1 MADYT
6 VSKHRLETQKTHSFS
21 LNSIENDDSQE
32 HPHKD
37 DDNPLFDLDFTL
49 PPDYDCLLK
58 NNSGRCRDDDK
69 EAEELRFS
77 FSFSNSINHNRN
89 QSIFPADDLIY
100 KGHLLPL
107 QVPPSLDMARQHE
120 VGDGKGSLHWGNV
133 NGVKSQFPN
142 LLKTATKLK
151 ISLLRFKK
159 SARVGMDLEGECG
172 RSRDSNVQRQ
182 SKYFIVKF
190 KMVDLP
196 LFFRFIGDNSRGSKT
211 DESRNW
217 FQRKSEVSHQ
227 NFGQCKSNER
237 DKKRVKEVVQKYVKM
252 IKPLYLKIC
261 QKYSEK
267 TKHEPIKKS
276 RVANRTI
283 HTGFSGSERIHQK
296 RLSFYDKLK
305 MVYKPS
311 CKEDNSFSSLN
322 PAVPKNYSESTVME
336 LQNAIQGAITHCKR
350 SNYTEDASTSSA
362 LEGSPYS

>member
-1 MADYT
+1 MFLISRLTSIERASASMCRADPN
-6 VSKHRLETQKTHSFS
+6 QCQS
-21 LNSIENDDSQE
+21 LNASPYLMQSRLGVRKIQVQR
-32 HPHKD
+32 
-37 DDNPLFDLDFTL
+37 TI
-49 PPDYDCLLK
+49 
-58 NNSGRCRDDDK
+58 
-69 EAEELRFS
+69 
-77 FSFSNSINHNRN
+77 SNTSSLAASSSLSPREWLIILYLNT
-89 QSIFPADDLIY
+89 DDLIY